1 MPLTTTSRAAAAA
14 VAALLATP
22 ALALAADAGG
32 AKNVLEPDLVN
43 SVVTLVVFGALL
55 AVLYAFAWGP
65 ILQGLKAREEAQ
77 HAAID
82 EARKARDEAAGM
94 RAQVQAELATA
105 AEQVRAMLD
114 EARADATA
122 LRATERE
129 AGVKEAA
136 TERERARREI
146 EVAKDTALDEIYRTA
161 VDLATSLSAKTLGRQ
176 ISADDHRKLL
186 DESLAELKQSAR
198 SA

>member
-1 MPLTTTSRAAAAA
+1 MPATTTRRAAAA
-14 VAALLATP
+14 VAALLVTP

-32 AKNVLEPDLVN
+32 TKNVMEPDLVN
-43 SVVTLVVFGALL
+43 SVVTLIVFGALL
-55 AVLYAFAWGP
+55 AVLYKFAWGP
-65 ILQGLKAREEAQ
+65 ILVGLKAREDAQ
-77 HAAID
+77 YAAIE
-82 EARKARDEAAGM
+82 EAKKARDEAAAM
-94 RAQVQAELATA
+94 RAQVQAELAKA
-105 AEQVRAMLD
+105 ADQVRAMLD
-114 EARADATA
+114 EARNDASA

-136 TERERARREI
+136 AERERAKREI

-186 DESLAELKQSAR
+186 DESLVELRQSAR